1 MKPKFSIIKKSYV
14 WVGFGLLGLLLAWAI
29 FFSNMRFSEE
39 FTGWVKMTIDK
50 AVNQTNIKKDLDTY
64 LAGEWFVGSTVS
76 TEGQANATKISI
88 KTQVENDEKVNI
100 LSKDIQSFL
109 VKKGYIASTKEI
121 SEQSITGPSVG
132 SYMQKSART
141 AIIVWVL
148 LMAIYM
154 MFSFATIRKYIA
166 PGVLAAVTIGTMIFD
181 VSLPAGMYGIWMYFD
196 KTVMIDSVF
205 IIALLTNMGYSIN
218 DTIIIFDRVRENI
231 QNKWGIKWVLF
242 GKIFEDSLWQTM
254 RRSFGTVVSTFVVI
268 LAMFLLGSGVI
279 QQFAFTIGMWVIFGS
294 YSSIFIS
301 GPLAY
306 ILLGKYRKERKQ
318 MLALKTEE
326 L

>member
-50 AVNQTNIKKDLDTY
+50 SVDQTAIKKDLDAY
-64 LAGEWFVGSTVS
+64 LQGAWFVGSTVS
-76 TEGQANATKISI
+76 TEGQVNSTKLAI

-100 LSKDIQSFL
+100 LSKDIQAFL
-109 VKKGYIASTKEI
+109 VKKWYITSAKEI

-132 SYMQKSART
+132 NYMQKSAKT

-218 DTIIIFDRVRENI
+218 DTIIIFDRIRENV
-231 QNKWGIKWVLF
+231 QNKGNNKGVLF
-242 GKIFEDSLWQTM
+242 GKLFEDSLWQTM
-254 RRSFGTVVSTFVVI
+254 RRSMGTVLSTFIVI
-268 LAMFLLGSGVI
+268 LAMFILGTGVI
-279 QQFAFTIGMWVIFGS
+279 KQFAFTIGMGVIFGS

-301 GPLAY
+301 APLAY

-318 MLALKTEE
+318 MLALETKD